1 MTPWIEKQRY
11 IIDFTISSLL
21 RRKVKNIGLLTLYTL
36 IVFILASTMFF
47 THSIKKEAAIILQG
61 SPEIVVQK
69 IIAGRHD
76 LFPISYIDSIK
87 SIRGIANVETR

>member
-1 MTPWIEKQRY
+1 MTPWLEKQRY

-47 THSIKKEAAIILQG
+47 TYSIKREAKLILQG

-69 IIAGRHD
+69 I
-76 LFPISYIDSIK
+76 
-87 SIRGIANVETR
+87 T